1 MQKYEK
7 PMLETIEM
15 RVEERIAKNSQ
26 NCSADRGV
34 GSGCGP
40 ALKPS
45 NDDADPQ

>member
-7 PMLETIEM
+7 PVLETIEM
-15 RVEERIAKNSQ
+15 RVEERIARNSQ
-26 NCSADRGV
+26 NCAAERGK
-34 GSGCGP
+34 GTCSP